1 MYDAYRPQKAV
12 ENFKKW
18 VEDVGDTRIKDAFYP
33 EIDKSVLFEQGHI
46 SNHSGHS
53 RGSAVDRQ

>member
-1 MYDAYRPQKAV
+1 MHTV
-12 ENFKKW
+12 LKKW

-33 EIDKSVLFEQGHI
+33 EIEKSVLFEQGHI